1 MNQLNIADFLHEL
14 SWSDNVR
21 HKLRIMADRD
31 DLLAI
36 SAHTKDGRLVAT
48 AWTRWPRQWPAST
61 VAVWCKR
68 PMPDR
73 MLSLT
78 QQALELVRQ
87 GVNPHAAADQ
97 LGISSTAVYRALK
110 RTEGKRVCP
119 CCGQVVREGFQ
130 LKTPSDAPAS
140 A

>member
-1 MNQLNIADFLHEL
+1 MKKLNIAEFLDDL

-31 DLLAI
+31 DVVAI
-36 SAHTKDGRLVAT
+36 TAFNKDGKLAAT
-48 AWTRWPRQWPAST
+48 AYTRWPRNWPAST
-61 VAVWCKR
+61 IAVWCKR

-73 MLSLT
+73 MLSQT

-87 GVNPHAAADQ
+87 GANPHAAAAQ
-97 LGISSTAVYRALK
+97 LGITATAVYRALK
-110 RTEGKRVCP
+110 RSEGKQVCP
-119 CCGQVVREGFQ
+119 CCGQIVREGFVV
-130 LKTPSDAPAS
+130 KIPSAGPTS